1 MSVMK
6 LLRWMLCFALLGFAN
21 GAGAQLYRLQGKVFN
36 ARMEPLSYATVQ
48 IKGQQIGTR
57 TDANGQFKFDL
68 SEGDYELVI
77 SLIGYETRVV
87 QCLLEKN
94 TPLQQI
100 ILSEG
105 KRDLNEIKIVSFKKD
120 RAEEIVRQ
128 VIDLKERERL
138 NPNNWSAKVYIKATQ
153 TLDAKPLPDDK
164 KPTTDSAKQALALKA
179 FNEMNMAEVVLR
191 VDKSFPNK
199 IKEIRE
205 GVSKRGNSDELFYLS
220 TTDGDFS
227 LYNNLVKVP
236 ALTQVPMLS
245 PLSYSGLLAYKYKTI
260 RIDKKPNA
268 TLYTIQF
275 SPSRL
280 GNALLDGEMTIVDTS
295 WTIVSARF
303 RFPKFHLTEYTVFEV
318 NQHFDW
324 TNQQAW
330 MPDRLELN
338 YQSKYTTGTRKGTTI
353 AVYSDYVLDTT
364 FSKRHFNNELST
376 TTLAAY
382 ERDSNFWETVRQEPL
397 SEQEV
402 RFIQV
407 KDSTY
412 RATHSQAYLDSI
424 DRVTNKITPLKLLF
438 TGYQHYKRSTER
450 TWNFAPAIAIVRP
463 FFPGG
468 MRAGYF
474 TTYQRTFPNKKM
486 LTVSLDGSYG
496 FRNKNVLGD
505 VRIYHKYNPFSQG
518 FVNVNFG
525 RSYDLIFFGD
535 AFINLLRR
543 SNFYEKNYAEVEH
556 GLEIANGLLLKNS
569 IEIAY
574 RKSLDGL
581 LFNTAVDS
589 LYGNTGFFNQPV
601 SFKPYM
607 AFFASVTLEYTPFQK
622 YLREPRQKIILGS
635 KFPTA
640 YVRWRKGIPGIFGS
654 IIHFDYVEVGLKQRI
669 KLGLAGILQYNILS
683 GGFPNQRNLQY
694 VDYKFI
700 SRGNPNLFNNPLRS
714 FQSMDSTF
722 PIFNRF
728 YEGHLLHQFNGA
740 ILNKIPLIK
749 KLNLLEVAGGGFL
762 LSPERD
768 LRYVEAFFGIEKII
782 RIWNE
787 QFKVGYYV
795 AFSAANKFNTPFQFK
810 IGLDQYNK
818 RKNSWN

>member
-1 MSVMK
+1 MNT
-6 LLRWMLCFALLGFAN
+6 LRWMLCFALIGLAN
-21 GAGAQLYRLQGKVFN
+21 GAWAQVYRLQGKVLN
-36 ARMEPLSYATVQ
+36 ARLEPLSFVTVQ
-48 IKGQQIGTR
+48 IKDQQIGTR

-68 SEGDYELVI
+68 SEGDYNLVF

-87 QCLLEKN
+87 QCLVEKN
-94 TPLQQI
+94 TPAQQI
-100 ILSEG
+100 ILSEA
-105 KRDLNEIKIVSFKKD
+105 KKDLNEIKIVSFKKD
-120 RAEEIVRQ
+120 RAEEIIRQ
-128 VIDLKERERL
+128 VIDRKEKQQQQADA
-138 NPNNWSAKVYIKATQ
+138 WSAKVYIRATQ
-153 TLDAKPLPDDK
+153 SLERKADYLDKIPN
-164 KPTTDSAKQALALKA
+164 TDSAKQAEALKA
-179 FNEMNMAEVVLR
+179 INNMNMAEVVLR
-191 VDKSFPNK
+191 VDKAYPNK
-199 IKEIRE
+199 IKEVRE
-205 GVSKRGNSDELFYLS
+205 GVSKRGNSEELFYLT
-220 TTDGDFS
+220 TTDGDFN
-227 LYNNLVKVP
+227 LYNNLVNVP

-245 PLSYSGLLAYKYKTI
+245 PLSYSGLLAYKYKTL

-280 GNALLDGEMTIVDTS
+280 GNALFDGEMTIVDTS
-295 WTIVSARF
+295 WTIVSARY
-303 RFPKFHLTEYTVFEV
+303 RFPKFHLIEYKVFEV
-318 NQHFDW
+318 FQQYEY
-324 TNQQAW
+324 TNNSAW
-330 MPDRLELN
+330 MTERLEFT
-338 YQSKYTTGTRKGTTI
+338 YQSKTTEGTKKGQTV
-353 AVYSDYVLDTT
+353 AVFSDYT
-364 FSKRHFNNELST
+364 FDVDFAKRHFNNELST

-382 ERDSNFWETVRQEPL
+382 ERDSTFWQTVRQEPL

-412 RATHSQAYLDSI
+412 RATHSQVYLDSI
-424 DRVTNKITPLKLLF
+424 DRVTNKITPLKILF

-450 TWNFAPAIAIVRP
+450 TWNFAPAIAVARP

-468 MRAGYF
+468 LRVGYF
-474 TTYQRTFPNKKM
+474 TTYQRTFPNKKT

-496 FRNKNVLGD
+496 FRNNNVLGD

-525 RSYDLIFFGD
+525 RAYDLIFFGD

-543 SNFYEKNYAEVEH
+543 SNFYEKNYAELEH
-556 GLEIANGLLLKNS
+556 GVELANGLLLRNS
-569 IEIAY
+569 VEIAY

-589 LYGNTGFFNQPV
+589 LYGSTGFFNQPV
-601 SFKPYM
+601 SFDPYM

-654 IIHFDYVEVGLKQRI
+654 TINFDYVEVGIKQRM

-683 GGFPNQRNLQY
+683 GGFPSQKNLQY

-728 YEGHLLHQFNGA
+728 YEGHVLHQFNGA

-782 RIWNE
+782 RIWSE

-795 AFSAANKFNTPFQFK
+795 AFSAANKYNTPFQFK
-810 IGLDQYNK
+810 IGIDQYNK

>member
-1 MSVMK
+1 
-6 LLRWMLCFALLGFAN
+6 MLCFALLSFAN

-68 SEGDYELVI
+68 SEGDYELVF

-87 QCLLEKN
+87 RCLLEKN
-94 TPLQQI
+94 TPVQQI
-100 ILSEG
+100 ILNESNKE
-105 KRDLNEIKIVSFKKD
+105 LNEIKIVSVKKD
-120 RAEEIVRQ
+120 RSEEIIKQ
-128 VIDLKERERL
+128 VIARKEKQQEL
-138 NPNNWSAKVYIKATQ
+138 AAAWSAEVYIKATQ
-153 TLDAKPLPDDK
+153 TIEYK
-164 KPTTDSAKQALALKA
+164 KTNAETDSAKQALAFKA
-179 FNEMNMAEVVLR
+179 LNEMNMAEVVLR
-191 VDKSFPNK
+191 VDKAIPNK
-199 IKEIRE
+199 IKETRD
-205 GVSKRGNSDELFYLS
+205 GVKKSGNTDELFYLS

-227 LYNNLVKVP
+227 LYPNLVQVP
-236 ALTQVPMLS
+236 ALAQVPMLS
-245 PLSYSGLLAYKYKTI
+245 PISYSGLLAYKFKTI
-260 RIDKKPNA
+260 RVEKKNNA
-268 TLYTIQF
+268 TIYTIQF
-275 SPSRL
+275 TPGRL
-280 GNALLDGEMTIVDTS
+280 GNALLEGEVSIVDSS
-295 WTIVSARF
+295 WTILATRY
-303 RFPKFHLTEYTVFEV
+303 RFPKFHLTEYNQFEV
-318 NQHFDW
+318 QQDFAY
-324 TNQQAW
+324 TNEQAW
-330 MPDRLELN
+330 MPERLELN
-338 YQSKYTTGTRKGTTI
+338 YTSKTTEGIRKGKTI
-353 AVYSDYVLDTT
+353 AV
-364 FSKRHFNNELST
+364 FSNYTLNANFGKKHFNNELST

-787 QFKVGYYV
+787 QFKVGYYI